1 MSRPPTVKPNV
12 PSRQETEA
20 RRLSVAVMTRPAN
33 VPANVGDGIEE
44 EEHLVDFAGH
54 ELRPGC
60 CCCCGEVQ
68 MVSDGDGPAHP
79 HDGCEERCCRAF
91 WHDDQPPNLP
101 VLHWVFDPSNTH
113 LNDNRRCHIF
123 GNVGLPYADQHR
135 KEIMGT
141 ALGITVVSIIITIY
155 GCFGALATDR
165 TTILLTHWVS
175 LHTVVNGTGW
185 AAYMGLRTVVT
196 RVCKVR
202 ASSVQRRPSSPPHR
216 ARHIAM
222 PDGSERVAAS
232 HL

>member
-101 VLHWVFDPSNTH
+101 VLHWVFDPSNKH

-196 RVCKVR
+196 RVCNVR
-202 ASSVQRRPSSPPHR
+202 ASSQRPSSPPHR

-222 PDGSERVAAS
+222 PDGSERVVAS